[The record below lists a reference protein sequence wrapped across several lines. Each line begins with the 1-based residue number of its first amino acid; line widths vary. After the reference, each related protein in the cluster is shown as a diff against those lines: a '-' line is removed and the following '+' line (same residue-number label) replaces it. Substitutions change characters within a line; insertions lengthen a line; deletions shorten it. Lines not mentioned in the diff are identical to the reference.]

1 MTKIDQIAQAFAQ
14 GVKFAENMKLAMDA
28 AKGKDDEDGHWVTI
42 GEGEEARP
50 VFIKGAK
57 KKAAKAESKKKN
69 DQIFHS
75 MSRKEFADMFRSTG
89 GDELSEN
96 NTLKIWYKDH
106 TFKHFDYES
115 DRKELARALRQPG
128 IKAIAWSNEGDVGY
142 YGSPDDIVMRNVNT
156 DETKPL
162 SEVQK
167 DAGVGSLWVVDDV
180 TDNSGN
186 KKTESKPAQQRPES
200 PREMAARIN
209 REQTARASRSQED
222 IEAAHQLSLKVDR
235 SFMRELMRVQDNA
248 WSLNQRIKDARSMS
262 MPGADTRNAM
272 SIRNSLRQI
281 QDNIS
286 AFDKTMGKIQGQIST
301 AAKDG
306 KIGEGRVNAELRH
319 YRKYCNTFDDYLT
332 RTDNQMANLSKMTN
346 DGHREDREVLSKIA
360 NLTSEMAKSA
370 TDWRESMEN
379 KAHEQ
384 NAERTESPAPQS
396 QPRAQ
401 RSTSSEAQTV
411 KALEDAYNVSAD
423 LIDEMTPKQADR
435 PFLSRLD
442 SLHKKAV
449 ALAKSTP
456 EINNSQELREMTRIM
471 KQADKLVKALPSYYD
486 RNYYGGWVQ
495 NLMGKVRAAEEA
507 YTKLIIK
514 TSLKKSKTRGP
525 NAAI

>member
-1 MTKIDQIAQAFAQ
+1 MTKINQIAQAFAQ
-14 GVKFAENMKLAMDA
+14 GVKFAENLKLAMDA

-57 KKAAKAESKKKN
+57 KKADKTESKKAESKK
-69 DQIFHS
+69 
-75 MSRKEFADMFRSTG
+75 A
-89 GDELSEN
+89 
-96 NTLKIWYKDH
+96 
-106 TFKHFDYES
+106 
-115 DRKELARALRQPG
+115 
-128 IKAIAWSNEGDVGY
+128 
-142 YGSPDDIVMRNVNT
+142 
-156 DETKPL
+156 
-162 SEVQK
+162 
-167 DAGVGSLWVVDDV
+167 
-180 TDNSGN
+180 
-186 KKTESKPAQQRPES
+186 ESKPAQQRNES
-200 PREMAARIN
+200 WREMEARHRQEVAARAN
-209 REQTARASRSQED
+209 RSQED

-306 KIGEGRVNAELRH
+306 KIGEGKINAELRH

-360 NLTSEMAKSA
+360 GLTSEMVKSA
-370 TDWRESMEN
+370 ADWRESLEN

-384 NAERTESPAPQS
+384 NAERTESHTTQS
-396 QPRAQ
+396 QPRAR
-401 RSTSSEAQTV
+401 RSASNEAETV
-411 KALEDAYNVSAD
+411 KALKDAYNVSAD
-423 LIDEMTPKQADR
+423 LIDEITPKQSDR

-442 SLHKKAV
+442 RIHKDAV
-449 ALAKSTP
+449 ALAESAP
-456 EINNSQELREMTRIM
+456 EINNSYEIREMARIM

-495 NLMGKVRAAEEA
+495 NIMGKVRAAEEA
-507 YTKLIIK
+507 YTKL
-514 TSLKKSKTRGP
+514 KKRKALGP
-525 NAAI
+525 DAAI

>member
-186 KKTESKPAQQRPES
+186 KKTESKPAQQR
-200 PREMAARIN
+200 N
-209 REQTARASRSQED
+209 
-222 IEAAHQLSLKVDR
+222 
-235 SFMRELMRVQDNA
+235 
-248 WSLNQRIKDARSMS
+248 
-262 MPGADTRNAM
+262 
-272 SIRNSLRQI
+272 
-281 QDNIS
+281 
-286 AFDKTMGKIQGQIST
+286 
-301 AAKDG
+301 
-306 KIGEGRVNAELRH
+306 
-319 YRKYCNTFDDYLT
+319 
-332 RTDNQMANLSKMTN
+332 
-346 DGHREDREVLSKIA
+346 
-360 NLTSEMAKSA
+360 
-370 TDWRESMEN
+370 
-379 KAHEQ
+379 
-384 NAERTESPAPQS
+384 ERTTSQS

-411 KALEDAYNVSAD
+411 RELKDAYNVSAD
-423 LIDEMTPKQADR
+423 LIDEMAPKQADR

-442 SLHKKAV
+442 RIHKDAV
-449 ALAKSTP
+449 ALAESAP
-456 EINNSQELREMTRIM
+456 EINNSHELREMTRIM
-471 KQADKLVKALPSYYD
+471 KNADKLVKALPRYYD

-495 NLMGKVRAAEEA
+495 KIMGMVRGAEEA
-507 YTKLIIK
+507 YTKLK
-514 TSLKKSKTRGP
+514 ERKTRGP